1 MGIRARLR
9 TVVTPTDRKIEIMN
23 RTYATV
29 VHKLTNEIIDLKM
42 KQEPTIDTEIII
54 PEEIY
59 SDFTSQLHR
68 IELRKVENDKN
79 VYKAICAGL
88 SVTVIGLFLLIAAII
103 G

>member
-1 MGIRARLR
+1 M
-9 TVVTPTDRKIEIMN
+9 TPTDLKIEIMN

-54 PEEIY
+54 SDEEAC
-59 SDFTSQLHR
+59 LHDLMSAMMEATKLKADR
-68 IELRKVENDKN
+68 DL
-79 VYKAICAGL
+79 YKTICAGL
-88 SVTVIGLFLLIAAII
+88 SVIVVVLFFLITAMS